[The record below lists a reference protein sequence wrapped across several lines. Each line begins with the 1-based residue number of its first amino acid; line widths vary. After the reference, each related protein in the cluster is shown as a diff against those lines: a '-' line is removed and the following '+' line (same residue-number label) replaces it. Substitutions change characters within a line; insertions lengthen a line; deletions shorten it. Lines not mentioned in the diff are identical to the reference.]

1 MDVPPTPS
9 RGSADQANQADQAAY
24 RAALR
29 RFASGVTIVTTLGGT
44 GETTETTETSA
55 TSATGTVDHAMTA
68 TAFTSVSLDPP
79 LVLVC
84 VEKIARFHEAVLAS
98 GKWGV
103 SILAETGQQAADALA
118 IRGRE
123 LDGQLTAYAIKRGS
137 TGVALFTDALARL
150 ECRTTAVHDGGDH
163 TIVVGEVVTAEAI
176 NDDAQSEP
184 LIYYAG
190 RYSSATNEPGRAS

>member
-9 RGSADQANQADQAAY
+9 RGSADQAAY

-29 RFASGVTIVTTLGGT
+29 RFASGVTIVTTLGAGQANAQARAQPQ
-44 GETTETTETSA
+44 EPA
-55 TSATGTVDHAMTA
+55 VDHAMTA
-68 TAFTSVSLDPP
+68 TAFTSVSLEPP

-84 VEKIARFHEAVLAS
+84 VEKIARFHEAVIAS
-98 GKWGV
+98 GVWGV

-150 ECRTTAVHDGGDH
+150 ECRTTATHDGGDH
-163 TIVVGEVVTAEAI
+163 TIVVGEVLTAEAI
-176 NDDAQSEP
+176 NDDARIGP
-184 LIYYAG
+184 LVYYAG

>member
-1 MDVPPTPS
+1 MNVPPTPS
-9 RGSADQANQADQAAY
+9 LGSAEQAAY

-29 RFASGVTIVTTLGGT
+29 RFASGVTIVTTAGT
-44 GETTETTETSA
+44 GPEQDA
-55 TSATGTVDHAMTA
+55 VDHAMTA

-84 VEKIARFHEAVLAS
+84 VEKIARFHQAILDAGV
-98 GKWGV
+98 WGV

-123 LDGQLTAYAIKRGS
+123 LDGQLTAYAIKRGV

-150 ECRTTAVHDGGDH
+150 ECRTTATHDGGDH
-163 TIVVGEVVTAEAI
+163 TIVVGEVVSAEAI
-176 NDDAQSEP
+176 NNEAQIGP
-184 LIYYAG
+184 LVYYAG
-190 RYSSATNEPGRAS
+190 RYSSATNAPGRAS